1 MSSFGIPDLDPALE
15 ANLATG
21 MQGVEHLLREH
32 IKGDY
37 PLVEETSRH
46 LVAAGGKRLRPL
58 LTLISS
64 HYGDPT
70 RKEVIPAAVVCELT
84 HLATLY
90 HDDVMDE
97 APLRRGVESAN
108 NRWGNTIAIL
118 TGDYLFSKASDL
130 LADLGP
136 EAVRLQA
143 RTFERLVIGQI
154 METQGPQNGEDPL
167 AHYLRVVGDKT
178 GSLIATRYG
187 NVMGTRGSVIP
198 LFFNQLKNSLDLTV
212 TNLKMSR
219 FLMSVEESVELV
231 LYALKNAKSGDIF
244 VQKSPAC
251 TIEILIKALSKILN
265 KNPKLKVIGMR
276 HGEKEHET
284 LISSEEMFKTIDLG
298 KYFRIPQ
305 DTRDLNYEEYF
316 EKGNKKNIKIIS
328 KDYSSCNT
336 KQLSI
341 LETIKLINKSKV
353 LVNFID

>member
-1 MSSFGIPDLDPALE
+1 MSSFGIPDLDPSLE
-15 ANLATG
+15 ADLALG
-21 MQGVEHLLREH
+21 MKGVEELLREH
-32 IKGDY
+32 IKGEY

-64 HYGDPT
+64 HFGDST
-70 RKEVIPAAVVCELT
+70 RKEIIPAAVVCELT

-178 GSLIATRYG
+178 GSLIATSARFG
-187 NVMGTRGSVIP
+187 GLLSGAPREITETLTKFGEQIGIAFQLADDVIDIASESNQSGKTPGTDLREGVPTLVTLNVMASGKSEDAELQRLLSAPIHDEEIVQQVLRTLRGHDGLNQAREQLSQVAKQARAALGP
-198 LFFNQLKNSLDLTV
+198 LPL
-212 TNLKMSR
+212 
-219 FLMSVEESVELV
+219 
-231 LYALKNAKSGDIF
+231 
-244 VQKSPAC
+244 SPA
-251 TIEILIKALSKILN
+251 TAALFSLCDA
-265 KNPKLKVIGMR
+265 VIDR
-276 HGEKEHET
+276 
-284 LISSEEMFKTIDLG
+284 SA
-298 KYFRIPQ
+298 
-305 DTRDLNYEEYF
+305 
-316 EKGNKKNIKIIS
+316 
-328 KDYSSCNT
+328 
-336 KQLSI
+336 
-341 LETIKLINKSKV
+341 
-353 LVNFID
+353 

>member
-15 ANLATG
+15 ADLATG

-64 HYGDPT
+64 HYGDPM

-178 GSLIATRYG
+178 GSLIATSARFG
-187 NVMGTRGSVIP
+187 ALLSGANRETVETLTKFGEQIGIAFQLADDVIDIASESSQSGKTPGTDLREGVPTLVTLNVMASNKPEDAELKRLLSAPIHDEVEVQQVLRALRTHDGLQQARQQLGNIAKDARTALGP
-198 LFFNQLKNSLDLTV
+198 LPLNSAT
-212 TNLKMSR
+212 S
-219 FLMSVEESVELV
+219 
-231 LYALKNAKSGDIF
+231 ALFSLCDAVVDRS
-244 VQKSPAC
+244 A
-251 TIEILIKALSKILN
+251 
-265 KNPKLKVIGMR
+265 
-276 HGEKEHET
+276 
-284 LISSEEMFKTIDLG
+284 
-298 KYFRIPQ
+298 
-305 DTRDLNYEEYF
+305 
-316 EKGNKKNIKIIS
+316 
-328 KDYSSCNT
+328 
-336 KQLSI
+336 
-341 LETIKLINKSKV
+341 
-353 LVNFID
+353 

>member
-1 MSSFGIPDLDPALE
+1 MPSFGIPDLDPSLE
-15 ANLATG
+15 ADLAIG
-21 MQGVEHLLREH
+21 MQGVEELLREH

-64 HYGDPT
+64 HFGDST
-70 RKEVIPAAVVCELT
+70 RNEIIPAAVVCELT

-178 GSLIATRYG
+178 GSLIATSARFG
-187 NVMGTRGSVIP
+187 GMLSGAPREVTETLTKFGEQIGIAFQLADDVIDIASESNQSGKTPGTDLREGVPTLVTLNVMASTKVEDAELQRLLSAPIHDEDTVAQVLRALRSHDGLNQAREQLGQVAKQARAALGPLPLTPATAALFSLCDAVIDR
-198 LFFNQLKNSLDLTV
+198 S
-212 TNLKMSR
+212 
-219 FLMSVEESVELV
+219 
-231 LYALKNAKSGDIF
+231 A
-244 VQKSPAC
+244 
-251 TIEILIKALSKILN
+251 
-265 KNPKLKVIGMR
+265 
-276 HGEKEHET
+276 
-284 LISSEEMFKTIDLG
+284 
-298 KYFRIPQ
+298 
-305 DTRDLNYEEYF
+305 
-316 EKGNKKNIKIIS
+316 
-328 KDYSSCNT
+328 
-336 KQLSI
+336 
-341 LETIKLINKSKV
+341 
-353 LVNFID
+353 

>member
-15 ANLATG
+15 ADLATG
-21 MQGVEHLLREH
+21 MQGVEQLLREH

-64 HYGDPT
+64 HFGDPT

-178 GSLIATRYG
+178 GSLIATSARFG
-187 NVMGTRGSVIP
+187 ALLSGAPRETVETLTKFGEQIGIAFQLADDVIDIASESSQSGKTPGTDLREGVPTLVTLNVMASNKAEDAELKRLLSAPIHDEVEVQQVLRALRTHDGLQQARQQLGNIAKDARTALGP
-198 LFFNQLKNSLDLTV
+198 LPLNSAT
-212 TNLKMSR
+212 S
-219 FLMSVEESVELV
+219 
-231 LYALKNAKSGDIF
+231 ALFSLCDAVVDRS
-244 VQKSPAC
+244 A
-251 TIEILIKALSKILN
+251 
-265 KNPKLKVIGMR
+265 
-276 HGEKEHET
+276 
-284 LISSEEMFKTIDLG
+284 
-298 KYFRIPQ
+298 
-305 DTRDLNYEEYF
+305 
-316 EKGNKKNIKIIS
+316 
-328 KDYSSCNT
+328 
-336 KQLSI
+336 
-341 LETIKLINKSKV
+341 
-353 LVNFID
+353 

>member
-1 MSSFGIPDLDPALE
+1 MSTFGIPDLDPALE
-15 ANLATG
+15 VDLAEG
-21 MQGVEHLLREH
+21 MAGVEHLLREH

-178 GSLIATRYG
+178 GSLIATSARFG
-187 NVMGTRGSVIP
+187 ALLSGASRE
-198 LFFNQLKNSLDLTV
+198 TV
-212 TNLKMSR
+212 
-219 FLMSVEESVELV
+219 
-231 LYALKNAKSGDIF
+231 
-244 VQKSPAC
+244 
-251 TIEILIKALSKILN
+251 
-265 KNPKLKVIGMR
+265 
-276 HGEKEHET
+276 ET
-284 LISSEEMFKTIDLG
+284 LTKFGEQIGIAFQLADDVIDIASESSQSGKTPGTDLREGVPTLVTLNVLASNKPEDEELKRLLSAPIHDEVEVQQVLRALRTHEGLQQARQQLG
-298 KYFRIPQ
+298 NIAKDARTALGPLP
-305 DTRDLNYEEYF
+305 LNSATSALF
-316 EKGNKKNIKIIS
+316 S
-328 KDYSSCNT
+328 LCDAVVDRSA
-336 KQLSI
+336 
-341 LETIKLINKSKV
+341 
-353 LVNFID
+353 

>member
-15 ANLATG
+15 ADLATG

-64 HYGDPT
+64 HFGDPT

-178 GSLIATRYG
+178 GSLIATSARFG
-187 NVMGTRGSVIP
+187 ALLSGAPRETVETLTKFGEQIGIAFQLADDVIDIASESSQSGKTPGTDLREGVPTLVTLNVMASNKAEDAELKELLSSPIHDEVVVQQVLRALRTHDGLQQARQQLGNIAKDARTALGP
-198 LFFNQLKNSLDLTV
+198 LPLNSAT
-212 TNLKMSR
+212 S
-219 FLMSVEESVELV
+219 
-231 LYALKNAKSGDIF
+231 ALFSLCDAVVDRS
-244 VQKSPAC
+244 A
-251 TIEILIKALSKILN
+251 
-265 KNPKLKVIGMR
+265 
-276 HGEKEHET
+276 
-284 LISSEEMFKTIDLG
+284 
-298 KYFRIPQ
+298 
-305 DTRDLNYEEYF
+305 
-316 EKGNKKNIKIIS
+316 
-328 KDYSSCNT
+328 
-336 KQLSI
+336 
-341 LETIKLINKSKV
+341 
-353 LVNFID
+353 